1 MVFLL
6 VIPAAAQAPKADFSA
21 PSVAITDNST
31 YIDAN
36 RILMFVTNHGNF
48 GRDLAGVFGYDYG
61 TWFPYTGDTAAI
73 SGNVGKAGD
82 FSPNYATGLWV
93 GATVEN
99 QTRVV
104 VSEYSS
110 EYVPGPMVNGTFVP
124 DAPEFRVYKL
134 YRDSLASNPN
144 QDYLDWPVDQGAPVD
159 ADGNPDFIGDQM
171 LWCVYNDADPGG
183 HTNDAGETAPLGIEV
198 KQTVFAFDRLGSL
211 GNMVFARY
219 RIYNKGSNVLNE
231 CYFSIWYDPDLGTA
245 GDDFVGCDTLTD
257 LGFVYNSDND
267 DGQYGVGPPAMGC
280 DFFQGPLKGR
290 EAGDT
295 LIDGT
300 PLPDGRMWGQM
311 YPDSVNL
318 GLSSFNKYINGTDPD
333 NFDETYGFMQ
343 GLTKEGVP
351 YEYEGDTL
359 MFVHTGDPVTGEGD
373 LDIAPADRRWMQT
386 TGPVTF
392 NPGDSTEILIAL
404 IVGQGSNNLTSVTVV
419 KNLDVFAQKL
429 YEEGFNP
436 PAAPARPVVTVATL
450 PGEITLSWGDTSE
463 VDPGEFPFEGYS
475 VWQGPT
481 PAGPWELL
489 ATYDVVND
497 REDAVAPLV
506 DTLFDIES
514 GRNLP
519 IVMRSVKNTALR
531 YHYRATMDAL
541 TNTPLRDLSK
551 YYFRVSAFS
560 FGYSKQ
566 NGDAVP
572 NGDRFLESAR
582 DLTIIPRSPIAG
594 VNPEAIS
601 QEILPVTHPT
611 GASDGVIEPIVVDP
625 TALTGHTYRLT
636 FTDGWGVVPDTVWDY
651 TELTDTCEWEQA
663 DSIGIDSSVTPWD
676 TTDIIYWE
684 PILCVETTL
693 VEVLTD
699 SSVIPVW
706 NLDDM
711 TTGQRVVDGWDNQA
725 ANEDFLVV
733 DGIFLRVMGPPPGY
747 KLFEVVA
754 NANGPLDPTEAGAA
768 EFRDFP
774 VPADAAGDPLR
785 PTDAQQATGDGLW
798 MFHTADNGGSSAGGT
813 RYSFAAFISRTLR
826 DGGNDEALGGTDYEM
841 RFTGTNDDPGTGGS
855 YVIEWFNDDNVF
867 WVPYELWQTGV
878 ATPDDPSDD
887 VRLVS
892 FIIDDWGPNFEG
904 DDIYALESWGS
915 GLDASGSGD
924 WEHSV
929 SGGDDDPFTDWV
941 YWYRPIDDSPGE
953 AGYLAEEAAMLAG
966 GYGADGVDAEIMA
979 RTVLV
984 NWNGGVEPPFT
995 MDVPE
1000 MGTIFRI
1007 QTNKPNFPAD
1017 TFFFTA
1023 PAPQLTSTETDL
1035 DLIKAVPNPFYLTS
1049 GYDPNPGSYAIKF
1062 HHLPETCTI
1071 RIYNLAGELV
1081 RTLEKDDPATPI
1093 AEWDILTENGLPV
1106 ASGIYIY
1113 VVDAEGFGQKIGKM
1127 AVFVEKEVLD
1137 IY

>member
-6 VIPAAAQAPKADFSA
+6 VIPAAAKAPKGDYSD
-21 PSVAITDNST
+21 PSMAITDNST

-82 FSPNYATGLWV
+82 FSPNYAAGLWI

-104 VSEYSS
+104 ISEYSS
-110 EYVPGPMVNGTFVP
+110 EYVPGPMVNGTYVP

-171 LWCVYNDADPGG
+171 LWAVYNDADPGG

-211 GNMVFARY
+211 GNMVFVRY
-219 RIYNKGSNVLNE
+219 RVYNKGSNVLNE

-257 LGFVYNSDND
+257 LGFVYNADND
-267 DGQYGVGPPAMGC
+267 DGQYGTGPPAMGC

-290 EAGDT
+290 EPGDT

-300 PLPDGRMWGQM
+300 PLPDGRMWGQV

-343 GLTKEGVP
+343 GLTKEGLP
-351 YEYEGDTL
+351 YEFGGDTL

-392 NPGDSTEILIAL
+392 NPGDSTEILIAM

-436 PAAPARPVVTVATL
+436 PAAPARPVVNVTRL

-481 PAGPWELL
+481 PAGPWQLL
-489 ATYDVVND
+489 ATYDVFND
-497 REDAVAPLV
+497 REDAVEPLI
-506 DTLFDIES
+506 DTLFDVES

-519 IVMRSVKNTALR
+519 VVMRSVKNTGLS
-531 YHYRATMDAL
+531 YHYRTTMDAL
-541 TNTPLRDLSK
+541 TNTPLRDLTR
-551 YYFRVSAFS
+551 YYYRVSAFS
-560 FGYSKQ
+560 FGYFKL
-566 NGDAVP
+566 NGDPVP

-582 DLTIIPRSPIAG
+582 DLIVVPSSPVAG
-594 VNPEAIS
+594 IHPEAHS
-601 QEILPVTHPT
+601 QDVLPVNHPT
-611 GASDGVIEPIVVDP
+611 GVSDGIIEPIVMDP
-625 TALTGHTYRLT
+625 LALTGHEYRLT
-636 FTDGWGVVPDTVWDY
+636 FTQVFDTSLHPWDWADTTFDY
-651 TELTDTCEWEQA
+651 DTLTDTCGLAWDPDGDTA
-663 DSIGIDSSVTPWD
+663 IVTYCVDTIIVSIEAESGVD
-676 TTDIIYWE
+676 T
-684 PILCVETTL
+684 
-693 VEVLTD
+693 
-699 SSVIPVW
+699 
-706 NLDDM
+706 
-711 TTGQRVVDGWDNQA
+711 VVDMSTLWHVYDMDANRWILEDQTNQ
-725 ANEDFLVV
+725 
-733 DGIFLRVMGPPPGY
+733 
-747 KLFEVVA
+747 
-754 NANGPLDPTEAGAA
+754 
-768 EFRDFP
+768 
-774 VPADAAGDPLR
+774 
-785 PTDAQQATGDGLW
+785 
-798 MFHTADNGGSSAGGT
+798 
-813 RYSFAAFISRTLR
+813 
-826 DGGNDEALGGTDYEM
+826 
-841 RFTGTNDDPGTGGS
+841 
-855 YVIEWFNDDNVF
+855 
-867 WVPYELWQTGV
+867 
-878 ATPDDPSDD
+878 
-887 VRLVS
+887 
-892 FIIDDWGPNFEG
+892 EG
-904 DDIYALESWGS
+904 DDDYFVFDGILLKVQGPLPGVKRSDMFETDDVSEWGWDIPNGTRRFTWAEGNFGFEGFRGALGWESPAHYFNGLPLVGPGEIQEVVLRLATVSATDGSFDPNDENVSYAYRFLRNANQAPALPEFAPYIVDPSASYQFQEFERTCPLSAWNMDTDPPTRLAVGYMENNVEAGRVDGKYWPAESDSLAVAMVDNVGS
-915 GLDASGSGD
+915 GGPREWLFIFNQEYSETVNPAWATNALTDGAIPIQYWLTVNRRGS
-924 WEHSV
+924 
-929 SGGDDDPFTDWV
+929 
-941 YWYRPIDDSPGE
+941 
-953 AGYLAEEAAMLAG
+953 
-966 GYGADGVDAEIMA
+966 
-979 RTVLV
+979 
-984 NWNGGVEPPFT
+984 
-995 MDVPE
+995 DVPFSPNATGE
-1000 MGTIFRI
+1000 DEFQIFPGRI
-1007 QTNKPNFPAD
+1007 NLPTD
-1017 TFFFTA
+1017 TFYFTA

-1049 GYDPNPGSYAIKF
+1049 SYDPNPGSYAIKF
-1062 HHLPETCTI
+1062 HHLPEECTI
-1071 RIYNLAGELV
+1071 RIYNLAGELI
-1081 RTLEKDDPATPI
+1081 RTLEKDDPTTPI
-1093 AEWDILTENGLPV
+1093 AQWDILTENGLPV

-1113 VVDAEGFGQKIGKM
+1113 VVDAPGFGQKIGKM